1 MKRARELFHD
11 KPTWSTLVERAM
23 ARDFSWTEAAQRYE
37 TIYEQVTLKAVA

>member
-11 KPTWSTLVERAM
+11 KATWTALMERAM